1 MTGIKKIGK
10 SDRERHEFIIGKTGR
25 GRAYHSMD
33 EALQDRGVKI
43 LSAADRQMH
52 KFVIGPT
59 GTGRGVHNSEN

>member
-33 EALQDRGVKI
+33 DALQDMDVKT
-43 LSAADRQMH
+43 LSAADRVIH
-52 KFVIGPT
+52 KTVIGPS
-59 GTGRGVHNSEN
+59 GTGKEVRSSEN